1 MVLTCPGFISRSFSD
16 KLIEAFQYVS
26 KNHGSSDGHVRK
38 WQYRTAISAVLL
50 REAGIRGLDARL
62 GRIRQKA
69 AAVVTRFYGISAPAH
84 IDYTLMSEMK
94 AGDCVPS
101 HADNEKRTRNGV
113 WRPNHTP
120 YHHCTAVL
128 YLNTCGVDYEGGLL
142 RFPSTQ
148 QQIIP
153 KSGLL
158 VGFLS
163 NREYEHEVTRV
174 QSGRRYSISIWVSLD
189 SRRAEDWKAASNSA
203 SR

>member
-1 MVLTCPGFISRSFSD
+1 MLLTRRGFISQSFSD
-16 KLIEAFQYVS
+16 KLIKAFQHVS
-26 KNHGSSDGHVRK
+26 ANHGSSDGHVRK

-50 REAGIRGLDARL
+50 REAGIRGLDTRL
-62 GRIRQKA
+62 DRIRQKA
-69 AAVVTRFYGISAPAH
+69 AGVVTRFYGISFPAH

-94 AGDCVPS
+94 VGDCVPP
-101 HADNEKRTRNGV
+101 HADNEKRTKRGV

-153 KSGLL
+153 QRGLL

-163 NREYEHEVTRV
+163 NREYEHEVTPVRR
-174 QSGRRYSISIWVSLD
+174 GCRYSISIWVSLD
-189 SRRAEDWKAASNSA
+189 PKRAESWIPSD
-203 SR
+203 